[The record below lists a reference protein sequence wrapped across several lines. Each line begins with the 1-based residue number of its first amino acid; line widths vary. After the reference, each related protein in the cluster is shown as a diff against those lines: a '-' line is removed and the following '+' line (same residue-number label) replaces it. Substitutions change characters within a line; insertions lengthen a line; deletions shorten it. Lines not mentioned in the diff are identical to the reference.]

1 MIRLKEVDGSNN
13 GNIGPKK
20 SSKNSFLPYWKGL
33 LNFKDVSNSLYN
45 RKFYYIDI
53 INSWN
58 TVISMNLTN
67 LLFILA
73 KNSKI
78 LGQKCC
84 LDHSSVD
91 GNGNRKF
98 LCGKIP
104 FVWTRKGRKEPLD
117 WRLVMFFRQF
127 LHQFFPR
134 TFRTQTLRKGQF
146 ISKCLFS
153 CHHFDQ
159 NSNEN
164 IVRISALNFL

>member
-1 MIRLKEVDGSNN
+1 MIEKTCYSRFSLHKFVHLKCFWTQYKNVHLRGLCSLRPCILRPYC
-13 GNIGPKK
+13 NI
-20 SSKNSFLPYWKGL
+20 
-33 LNFKDVSNSLYN
+33 
-45 RKFYYIDI
+45 
-53 INSWN
+53 
-58 TVISMNLTN
+58 
-67 LLFILA
+67 LFILA

-134 TFRTQTLRKGQF
+134 TFRTQTLRSTVLDVLWGQQIKF
-146 ISKCLFS
+146 IQVVSTSEF
-153 CHHFDQ
+153 H
-159 NSNEN
+159 EY
-164 IVRISALNFL
+164 

>member
-1 MIRLKEVDGSNN
+1 M
-13 GNIGPKK
+13 
-20 SSKNSFLPYWKGL
+20 FL
-33 LNFKDVSNSLYN
+33 NSLYN
-45 RKFYYIDI
+45 MKFYYIDI

-58 TVISMNLTN
+58 TFIPINLTN

-134 TFRTQTLRKGQF
+134 TFRTQTLRSTVVSFLSQSRFAKMP
-146 ISKCLFS
+146 
-153 CHHFDQ
+153 HRNR
-159 NSNEN
+159 NSH
-164 IVRISALNFL
+164 RHYCSASNKAQWG

>member
-1 MIRLKEVDGSNN
+1 M
-13 GNIGPKK
+13 
-20 SSKNSFLPYWKGL
+20 
-33 LNFKDVSNSLYN
+33 
-45 RKFYYIDI
+45 
-53 INSWN
+53 
-58 TVISMNLTN
+58 
-67 LLFILA
+67 FILA

-134 TFRTQTLRKGQF
+134 TFRTQTLRHRLENRCLVPRFHIMKNQFWAVVWAGLWNKRAWADYEQLLKPVFSLFRGQIF
-146 ISKCLFS
+146 F
-153 CHHFDQ
+153 
-159 NSNEN
+159 
-164 IVRISALNFL
+164 FLIFLKTP